1 MTNSE
6 LKVYTVI
13 ILTLWL
19 TGDLVNFVYCD
30 SKDAPSTHD
39 DSDSTQPSLFHLI
52 TKLKMIASS
61 DHLKVNDTLLP
72 HRRYNLDSGDDED
85 GYDSETSGDDGETS
99 GDEEYLEGSGDSE
112 HSGSSEPSVPIEPT
126 VPSVGNSLTVKPIV
140 VNILIVAIISIV
152 KNSNFIPGLSFG

>member
-19 TGDLVNFVYCD
+19 TGDLVNCD

-52 TKLKMIASS
+52 TRLKMIASA
-61 DHLKVNDTLLP
+61 DHLKINDTLPP
-72 HRRYNLDSGDDED
+72 HRRYDMDSGDDED
-85 GYDSETSGDDGETS
+85 GYDSETSGDEGETS
-99 GDEEYLEGSGDSE
+99 GDEEYVEGSGDSE
-112 HSGSSEPSVPIEPT
+112 HPGSSETPVPIEPT

-140 VNILIVAIISIV
+140 VNILTVLFISFV
-152 KNSNFIPGLSFG
+152 KYSNFIPGLSFC